1 MALRTEAEYAG
12 LIAGID
18 EGFRAIQARLKPV
31 ALAHEAGVSAP
42 PTAARIRDTKMKN
55 RPDPAAGWS
64 GLAGG
69 APSRRRVSL
78 PSPEAD
84 NVDATQ
90 LRQRSALRRASP
102 ERRISLAG
110 ISWSKDIEATI
121 PAPAQVLKWSKDIDA
136 ACIIL
141 GKASDSDFM
150 ARVQT
155 APPLRPCSPAPFD
168 VTATAARCA
177 AASRAGVKLAM
188 ENSVKLRNRF

>member
-64 GLAGG
+64 GLAGS

-136 ACIIL
+136 AR
-141 GKASDSDFM
+141 DSDFM

-168 VTATAARCA
+168 VTATAASCA